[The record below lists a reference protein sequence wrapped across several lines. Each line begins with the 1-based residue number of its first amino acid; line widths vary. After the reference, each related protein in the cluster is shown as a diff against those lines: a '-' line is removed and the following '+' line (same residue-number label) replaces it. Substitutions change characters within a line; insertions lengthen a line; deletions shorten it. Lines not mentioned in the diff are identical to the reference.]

1 MLCATRRKIKISTT
15 SVSIPP
21 TPKKL
26 IAMKNAMKRLLN
38 KKLKSGPR
46 RRSKMA
52 TLLRRKKLRMARL
65 VKRKISARR
74 DPKLNRRKTPL
85 LNKRKMAM

>member
-1 MLCATRRKIKISTT
+1 MTT
-15 SVSIPP
+15 SASTPP

-26 IAMKNAMKRLLN
+26 IAMKNAMKKLLN
-38 KKLKSGPR
+38 KKLKSGLR
-46 RRSKMA
+46 RKSKMA

-74 DPKLNRRKTPL
+74 EPKQTLKKIPPQNQRKTV
-85 LNKRKMAM
+85 K